1 MGIVGDLMQHVR
13 AVASPHA
20 SDHLRGQNE
29 HPRRVFKQ
37 PPERTSVGAV
47 QAERPFAFHDQRAIP
62 QVCVKMS
69 SQNDGC
75 GVFGSPEGMQ
85 RRTEQRAG
93 RRSVE
98 ECSLAHGGRKEA
110 VQGDVE

>member
-1 MGIVGDLMQHVR
+1 
-13 AVASPHA
+13 
-20 SDHLRGQNE
+20 
-29 HPRRVFKQ
+29 
-37 PPERTSVGAV
+37 
-47 QAERPFAFHDQRAIP
+47 
-62 QVCVKMS
+62 MS

-75 GVFGSPEGMQ
+75 SVLGGPEGMQ